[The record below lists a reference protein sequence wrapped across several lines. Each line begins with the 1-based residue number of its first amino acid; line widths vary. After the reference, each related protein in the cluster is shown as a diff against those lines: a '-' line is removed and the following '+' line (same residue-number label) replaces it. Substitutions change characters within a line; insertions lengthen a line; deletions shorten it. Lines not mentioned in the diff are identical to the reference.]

1 MAGQIGQEVRWLNQ
15 RYVVGLT
22 GQPGSQTG
30 VTHGFMVKSS
40 KSDSTIV
47 CMVSFTDVIS

>member
-1 MAGQIGQEVRWLNQ
+1 MAGQIGQEVRWLNR

-22 GQPGSQTG
+22 GQPGGQTG

-40 KSDSTIV
+40 QSDSTIV
-47 CMVSFTDVIS
+47 CMVGFVDVIS